1 MGVRFFEKIYQEA
14 VLCGGLMIKS
24 CKGRGN
30 FTNASS
36 SNVKTVKLKMLPI
49 MKGYILEDKALTVY
63 RIMEVFILEVN
74 S

>member
-1 MGVRFFEKIYQEA
+1 
-14 VLCGGLMIKS
+14 MIKS

-49 MKGYILEDKALTVY
+49 MKGYILEDKSLTVY

>member
-1 MGVRFFEKIYQEA
+1 
-14 VLCGGLMIKS
+14 
-24 CKGRGN
+24 
-30 FTNASS
+30 
-36 SNVKTVKLKMLPI
+36 MLPI